1 MRRMARRGRGSTVL
15 TASEAPRVPTEHEEQ
30 REFVSWFRRTHPGV
44 RIFAIPNG
52 GRRGMAEAAR
62 LKVEGVSAGVP
73 DLHVPAWNLWVEMKR
88 TKGGRVDAPQ
98 ADWHAY
104 LRDIGHV
111 VIVGKGAED
120 AKEQVDRFFMASFPI
135 SDETGFS
142 Q

>member
-1 MRRMARRGRGSTVL
+1 MRRMARHNGRASVL
-15 TASEAPRVPTEHEEQ
+15 NDKPRVPTEHEEQ

-44 RIFAIPNG
+44 RIFAVPNG

-73 DLHVPAWNLWVEMKR
+73 DLYVPAWHLWIEMKR
-88 TKGGRVDAPQ
+88 VKGGRVDAPQ